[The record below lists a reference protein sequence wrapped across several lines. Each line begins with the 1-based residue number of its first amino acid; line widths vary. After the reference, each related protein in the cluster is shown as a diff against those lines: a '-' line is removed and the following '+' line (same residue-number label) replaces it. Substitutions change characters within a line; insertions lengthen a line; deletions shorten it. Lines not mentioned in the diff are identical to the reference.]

1 MMPFWYKVLQDKGF
15 EESWLSGIYCSDVR
29 NFLAFVPRVGTFLNL
44 EVPSLDSP
52 SVEWFV
58 ARNIPVWYP
67 ISNKIL
73 DFARK
78 NPTNPLSKFVPP
90 PEILD
95 AWIQPQLTKP
105 PDPHTSGAIQSNAP
119 ANPT

>member
-1 MMPFWYKVLQDKGF
+1 M
-15 EESWLSGIYCSDVR
+15 
-29 NFLAFVPRVGTFLNL
+29 NL

-58 ARNIPVWYP
+58 TRNIPVWYP

-73 DFARK
+73 DFTRK

-95 AWIQPQLTKP
+95 VWIQPQLTKP
-105 PDPHTSGAIQSNAP
+105 PDPHASGAIQSNTP
-119 ANPT
+119 ANPAKKPDPYISWQEFFSRCATCNAAILTHEGPQEQKA